1 MSLFAFY
8 ERIGLCPKVPVISIS
23 LSLSLSLTQTL
34 RHLHTQAQ
42 AHPFSHTHTPF
53 SHPVIPFS
61 ANSCPR
67 NEIKVDP
74 GNNDFFIFTLM
85 TVTTIAAT
93 TTPTA
98 TTSVKQPQCL
108 CLSLVLC
115 SMPTWKQFQLAGLT
129 GILLSKNHAYHSCFI
144 CLMTILRSLQS
155 SKILRKPSLFERCST
170 HLNLLA

>member
-8 ERIGLCPKVPVISIS
+8 ERIGLCSKVPVISIS
-23 LSLSLSLTQTL
+23 LSLSLLHKHSDTCTPIHIHKHTLTHTL
-34 RHLHTQAQ
+34 L
-42 AHPFSHTHTPF
+42 HTHTPF

-61 ANSCPR
+61 TNSCPR

-93 TTPTA
+93 TTTTA

-108 CLSLVLC
+108 CLSQVLC
-115 SMPTWKQFQLAGLT
+115 SMPTWKT
-129 GILLSKNHAYHSCFI
+129 ISVSKTNWDLI
-144 CLMTILRSLQS
+144 EQ
-155 SKILRKPSLFERCST
+155 KPSIS
-170 HLNLLA
+170 